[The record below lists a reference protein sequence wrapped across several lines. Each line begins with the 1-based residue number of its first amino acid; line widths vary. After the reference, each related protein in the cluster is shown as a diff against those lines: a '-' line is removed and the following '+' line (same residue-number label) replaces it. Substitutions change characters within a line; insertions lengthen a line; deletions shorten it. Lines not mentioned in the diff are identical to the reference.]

1 MSKREEKKRKQE
13 KLDLINRSTE
23 RRPMPRPT
31 VFRDKS
37 KYDRGRQKALDRP
50 CLRTA
55 DLASQS
61 VWSPHSP
68 TLCV

>member
-23 RRPMPRPT
+23 RRPMPRPA

-37 KYDRGRQKALDRP
+37 KYDRGRQKALDRRK
-50 CLRTA
+50 CMA
-55 DLASQS
+55 
-61 VWSPHSP
+61 
-68 TLCV
+68 

>member
-37 KYDRGRQKALDRP
+37 KYDRGRQKALDRRE
-50 CLRTA
+50 CM
-55 DLASQS
+55 
-61 VWSPHSP
+61 V
-68 TLCV
+68 

>member
-23 RRPMPRPT
+23 RRPMPRPV

-37 KYDRGRQKALDRP
+37 KYDRGQAEG
-50 CLRTA
+50 A
-55 DLASQS
+55 
-61 VWSPHSP
+61 
-68 TLCV
+68 

>member
-23 RRPMPRPT
+23 RRPMPRPA

-37 KYDRGRQKALDRP
+37 KYDRSRRKAFDRRE
-50 CLRTA
+50 CMA
-55 DLASQS
+55 
-61 VWSPHSP
+61 
-68 TLCV
+68 